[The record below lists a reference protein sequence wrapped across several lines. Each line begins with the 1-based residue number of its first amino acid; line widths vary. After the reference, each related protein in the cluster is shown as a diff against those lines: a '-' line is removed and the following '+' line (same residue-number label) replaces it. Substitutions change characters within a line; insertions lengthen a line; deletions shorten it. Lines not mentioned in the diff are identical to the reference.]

1 MVLSIKM
8 VEKKKTIKPTAKK
21 APAKKT
27 TEAKLEK
34 PAVKPVA
41 KKAVPEKAKVTSCAV
56 IKTGGKQYL
65 VKPTDVIEIEL
76 ISDKKAG
83 DEIIFDQVLL
93 REIADRI
100 EIGTPYISEAKV
112 KAKVL
117 AETKGDK
124 EIVFKY
130 KAKKNYRVKTG
141 HRQKYLKVEIT
152 EI

>member
-1 MVLSIKM
+1 MT
-8 VEKKKTIKPTAKK
+8 EKKTKTTTKSIAKK
-21 APAKKT
+21 APVKKT
-27 TEAKLEK
+27 VAKVKIEK

-41 KKAVPEKAKVTSCAV
+41 KKTVPEKAKVAGCAV

-93 REIADRI
+93 REVADKV
-100 EIGTPYISEAKV
+100 EIGTPYLAEVKV

-117 AETKGDK
+117 AETKGEK